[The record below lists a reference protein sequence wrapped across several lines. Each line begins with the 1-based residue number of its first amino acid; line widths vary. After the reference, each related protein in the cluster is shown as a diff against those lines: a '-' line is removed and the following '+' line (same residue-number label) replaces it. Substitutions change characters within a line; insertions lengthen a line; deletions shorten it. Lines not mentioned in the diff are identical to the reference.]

1 MAWRSTRRFST
12 RTRRKILI
20 STQVPTFSSSV
31 NYFVVV
37 APATKHVVTC
47 LTCDRA
53 SFHARV
59 WCRAEVMACW
69 ARNGTSHMYLSTSR
83 GIEKLFAGGEAD
95 PLLADA
101 LDVFGGNLT
110 CCRLG
115 HPGAQPCDR
124 EALVRPMLG
133 LFYEIYRERH
143 GSRKKAWE
151 VLEPRLKKLYPK
163 DFDWVYFTAEGETLV
178 ERAPLFGDLIDA
190 TRAVVDLEE
199 RGGGRNLDS
208 SKGGTEL
215 PLLAGYCVEIKNL
228 RSVLPHAR
236 REWT

>member
-1 MAWRSTRRFST
+1 
-12 RTRRKILI
+12 
-20 STQVPTFSSSV
+20 
-31 NYFVVV
+31 
-37 APATKHVVTC
+37 
-47 LTCDRA
+47 
-53 SFHARV
+53 
-59 WCRAEVMACW
+59 
-69 ARNGTSHMYLSTSR
+69 MYLSTSR

-133 LFYEIYRERH
+133 LFYEIYRDRH

-190 TRAVVDLEE
+190 TRAVVDLEK

-208 SKGGTEL
+208 SKGGTLCENQKFTVRST
-215 PLLAGYCVEIKNL
+215 PARWRGDAGSSLLDRE
-228 RSVLPHAR
+228 RSAACTRH
-236 REWT
+236 TG

>member
-1 MAWRSTRRFST
+1 MHEGATPTRSRGYPRGAMATVPARPTPDVVRRSRSGVPE
-12 RTRRKILI
+12 RTMV
-20 STQVPTFSSSV
+20 TQVPTFSSSV

-124 EALVRPMLG
+124 EALVPVWKSTSASG
-133 LFYEIYRERH
+133 
-143 GSRKKAWE
+143 
-151 VLEPRLKKLYPK
+151 
-163 DFDWVYFTAEGETLV
+163 
-178 ERAPLFGDLIDA
+178 APAIL
-190 TRAVVDLEE
+190 
-199 RGGGRNLDS
+199 
-208 SKGGTEL
+208 
-215 PLLAGYCVEIKNL
+215 
-228 RSVLPHAR
+228 H
-236 REWT
+236 